1 MSLRKKYLPKLTF
14 SYPFPPSLSI
24 NSAIKVAGAIA
35 TLKNRGGSSLQAI
48 KKALGAEK
56 STWRFINAALKSG
69 VAKGTFTKNGGKY
82 KVVKVKAAPKK
93 KKKKVVKKKKPKKK
107 KAKKKPKKKAKKKPK
122 KKATKKKAGKK
133 KAGKKKATKKKKGTK
148 KKAKSKKK

>member
-1 MSLRKKYLPKLTF
+1 MGKKLKNMSY
-14 SYPFPPSLSI
+14 
-24 NSAIKVAGAIA
+24 AIKVAGAIA

-93 KKKKVVKKKKPKKK
+93 KKKKKVVKKKKPK
-107 KAKKKPKKKAKKKPK
+107 KKKPK